1 MDGENLRN
9 TARKIR
15 YGGRG
20 KDILADRL
28 SMLLMLDTS
37 PFRFVFCLKDVRYE
51 LYHKQAAAQ
60 QAVQEILKRSF
71 NDYFRLFNRK
81 IFNNCQNHVRDGV

>member
-37 PFRFVFCLKDVRYE
+37 PFRKEFLSFV
-51 LYHKQAAAQ
+51 
-60 QAVQEILKRSF
+60 
-71 NDYFRLFNRK
+71 
-81 IFNNCQNHVRDGV
+81 